1 MANPDEGVRSE
12 AWSITPNL
20 IESRLV
26 TAAEVLKSSDE
37 PRKLDSKDVE
47 EWFCRGLALDKLE
60 RYDDTIECFNKTIQ
74 IRPLSAESWY
84 NRACAKV
91 RRGYIDDGQQDLAR
105 TIEIDVKDK
114 YSNAAKTDNAF
125 DLIRKDK
132 RFEALITN

>member
-1 MANPDEGVRSE
+1 LANPDEGVRSE

-60 RYDDTIECFNKTIQ
+60 ET
-74 IRPLSAESWY
+74 PL
-84 NRACAKV
+84 
-91 RRGYIDDGQQDLAR
+91 D
-105 TIEIDVKDK
+105 
-114 YSNAAKTDNAF
+114 YSF
-125 DLIRKDK
+125 DAMPIK
-132 RFEALITN
+132 